1 MDVMKKTKIWIYTKH
16 TDFGEALAL
25 YISQQNDPDLQVEF
39 FKYRP
44 TQGGLEEEMQE
55 HAHPLEEGVVL
66 LTDDRE
72 YFKELSGKKFYLSPY
87 PTSKPEEIFMY
98 QNRKA
103 LLEEVRQKVLPEIVR
118 EMKEGQTEVYCVF
131 SLENGEAATEYALSI
146 MRTMRKQGK
155 KILYV
160 PMTPYP
166 LREELWEKS
175 EVLTIP
181 DLVMEGNPHLQSE
194 VVQDGEIFRLRPAL
208 HHKDYLDLKKE
219 EVIRFMKNLHGQT
232 FVDLVV
238 VEVGV
243 VFEYSLDVL
252 KQGDVVIAP
261 LKESWLNQM
270 KKEEFERQCA
280 RLDDG
285 DLTIRWESESLPAI
299 TTREEYRRVF
309 EDSKK
314 G

>member
-1 MDVMKKTKIWIYTKH
+1 
-16 TDFGEALAL
+16 
-25 YISQQNDPDLQVEF
+25 
-39 FKYRP
+39 
-44 TQGGLEEEMQE
+44 
-55 HAHPLEEGVVL
+55 
-66 LTDDRE
+66 
-72 YFKELSGKKFYLSPY
+72 
-87 PTSKPEEIFMY
+87 MY